1 MKSKLEQESSRLR
14 MRAARWC
21 EISFSQ
27 KYRFGLSQSF
37 IVMDQIVQS
46 RQMAERQSVKRSEIW
61 HPHNDQ
67 MDRMEQ

>member
-27 KYRFGLSQSF
+27 KYRFGLGQSF
-37 IVMDQIVQS
+37 IVMDQIVRS
-46 RQMAERQSVKRSEIW
+46 RQMAERQ
-61 HPHNDQ
+61 
-67 MDRMEQ
+67 